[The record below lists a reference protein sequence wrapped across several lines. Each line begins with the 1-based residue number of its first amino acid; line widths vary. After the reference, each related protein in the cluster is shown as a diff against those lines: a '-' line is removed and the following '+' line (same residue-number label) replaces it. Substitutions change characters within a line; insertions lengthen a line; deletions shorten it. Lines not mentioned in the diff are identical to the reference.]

1 MFPLISVLFIIG
13 TVAITQQLMH
23 NYFSFKNLLPIF
35 ISALYNYQDIYS
47 FHSCSES
54 DNFCVFCPHWQNKY
68 FVLSTFYTFYLHT
81 IIDKEGFLLM
91 QKQQIPLK
99 NSLILLLAA
108 IIWGIAFVAQSVGMD
123 YVGGFTFNAA
133 RSLIGSAVL
142 VPLILVLGQK
152 NSGSVSSHST
162 TSGQQS
168 RKDLI
173 IGGISCGICLCL
185 ASNFQQFGIKYTT
198 VGKAGFITACY
209 IVIVPVIGLFL
220 GKKCSKFIWAAVV
233 MSLVGL
239 YLLCI
244 TDGFSVGKGDLLV
257 LVCAFLFSVHILV
270 IDHFSPKVDG
280 VKLSCIQFL
289 TCGILSGIPAL
300 LFEHPEL
307 SSILAAWQPILYAG
321 VMSCGVAYTL
331 QIIGQKNM
339 NPTVASL
346 ILSLESCISVLAGW
360 VLLGQQLSAKEI
372 LGCVIMFA
380 AIILAQLPQKQ
391 KE

>member
-1 MFPLISVLFIIG
+1 
-13 TVAITQQLMH
+13 
-23 NYFSFKNLLPIF
+23 
-35 ISALYNYQDIYS
+35 
-47 FHSCSES
+47 
-54 DNFCVFCPHWQNKY
+54 
-68 FVLSTFYTFYLHT
+68 
-81 IIDKEGFLLM
+81 M

-99 NSLILLLAA
+99 NSLLLLLAA

-123 YVGGFTFNAA
+123 YVGGFTFNAV
-133 RSLIGSAVL
+133 RSLIGAAVL
-142 VPLILVLGQK
+142 VPLILVFESK
-152 NSGSVSSHST
+152 KSTDTTTAKIASHSRP
-162 TSGQQS
+162 TSNTVSYIQK

-185 ASNFQQFGIKYTT
+185 ASNFQQFGIKYTS

-209 IVIVPVIGLFL
+209 IVIVPIIGLFL
-220 GKKCSKFIWAAVV
+220 GKKCSKFIWAAVG
-233 MSLVGL
+233 MALIGL

-244 TDGFSVGKGDLLV
+244 TDGFSIGKGDLLV

-280 VKLSCIQFL
+280 VKLSCLQFL

-300 LFEHPEL
+300 LFERP
-307 SSILAAWQPILYAG
+307 SFSAICQAWMPILYAG
-321 VMSCGVAYTL
+321 IMSCGVAYTL

>member
-1 MFPLISVLFIIG
+1 
-13 TVAITQQLMH
+13 
-23 NYFSFKNLLPIF
+23 
-35 ISALYNYQDIYS
+35 
-47 FHSCSES
+47 
-54 DNFCVFCPHWQNKY
+54 
-68 FVLSTFYTFYLHT
+68 
-81 IIDKEGFLLM
+81 M

-99 NSLILLLAA
+99 NSLFLLLAA
-108 IIWGIAFVAQSVGMD
+108 IIWGIAFVAQSVGME
-123 YVGGFTFNAA
+123 YVGGFTFNAV
-133 RSLIGSAVL
+133 RSLLGSVVL
-142 VPLILVLGQK
+142 IPLILI
-152 NSGSVSSHST
+152 SGRKSSTDTAATEASSRVSSSDGT
-162 TSGQQS
+162 VSNIRK

-209 IVIVPVIGLFL
+209 IVIVPIIGLFL
-220 GKKCSKFIWAAVV
+220 GKKCSKFIWAAVA
-233 MSLVGL
+233 MALIGL

-244 TDGFSVGKGDLLV
+244 TDGFSIGKGDLLV
-257 LVCAFLFSVHILV
+257 LVCAFLFSIHILV
-270 IDHFSPKVDG
+270 IDHFSPKTDG

-300 LFEHPEL
+300 LFEHPEF
-307 SSILAAWQPILYAG
+307 SAICRAWMPILYAG
-321 VMSCGVAYTL
+321 IMSCGVAYTL

-391 KE
+391 PS

>member
-1 MFPLISVLFIIG
+1 MNSFLFPLISVLFIIG

-54 DNFCVFCPHWQNKY
+54 DNFCVFCPHWLNKY

-81 IIDKEGFLLM
+81 IINKEGFLLM

-123 YVGGFTFNAA
+123 YVGGFTFNAV

-198 VGKAGFITACY
+198 
-209 IVIVPVIGLFL
+209 
-220 GKKCSKFIWAAVV
+220 
-233 MSLVGL
+233 
-239 YLLCI
+239 
-244 TDGFSVGKGDLLV
+244 
-257 LVCAFLFSVHILV
+257 
-270 IDHFSPKVDG
+270 
-280 VKLSCIQFL
+280 
-289 TCGILSGIPAL
+289 
-300 LFEHPEL
+300 
-307 SSILAAWQPILYAG
+307 
-321 VMSCGVAYTL
+321 
-331 QIIGQKNM
+331 
-339 NPTVASL
+339 
-346 ILSLESCISVLAGW
+346 
-360 VLLGQQLSAKEI
+360 
-372 LGCVIMFA
+372 
-380 AIILAQLPQKQ
+380 
-391 KE
+391 

>member
-1 MFPLISVLFIIG
+1 MNSFLFPLISVLFIIG

-54 DNFCVFCPHWQNKY
+54 DNFCVFCPHWLNKY

-81 IIDKEGFLLM
+81 IINKEGFLLM

-123 YVGGFTFNAA
+123 YVGGFTFNAV

-244 TDGFSVGKGDLLV
+244 TDGFSVGKGGTACTGLCIPVLCAHPGYRPLLSESRWSKTFLHPVPDLWNPFRYPCTAVRTSGTFFHSGSMAANPLCRCHV
-257 LVCAFLFSVHILV
+257 LRCRLHPSDYRSEEYEPDCRIP
-270 IDHFSPKVDG
+270 DPQS
-280 VKLSCIQFL
+280 
-289 TCGILSGIPAL
+289 GILYLCPRRMGSSRPA
-300 LFEHPEL
+300 
-307 SSILAAWQPILYAG
+307 
-321 VMSCGVAYTL
+321 VKC
-331 QIIGQKNM
+331 
-339 NPTVASL
+339 
-346 ILSLESCISVLAGW
+346 
-360 VLLGQQLSAKEI
+360 
-372 LGCVIMFA
+372 
-380 AIILAQLPQKQ
+380 
-391 KE
+391 

>member
-1 MFPLISVLFIIG
+1 
-13 TVAITQQLMH
+13 
-23 NYFSFKNLLPIF
+23 
-35 ISALYNYQDIYS
+35 
-47 FHSCSES
+47 
-54 DNFCVFCPHWQNKY
+54 
-68 FVLSTFYTFYLHT
+68 
-81 IIDKEGFLLM
+81 M

-99 NSLILLLAA
+99 NSLFLLLAA
-108 IIWGIAFVAQSVGMD
+108 IIWGIAFVAQSVGME
-123 YVGGFTFNAA
+123 YVDGFTFNAV
-133 RSLIGSAVL
+133 RSLIGSIVL
-142 VPLILVLGQK
+142 VPLILISGRK
-152 NSGSVSSHST
+152 SSTDTAATEANSFVSSSDGT
-162 TSGQQS
+162 VSNIRK

-209 IVIVPVIGLFL
+209 IVIVPIIGLFL
-220 GKKCSKFIWAAVV
+220 GKKCSKFIWAAVA
-233 MSLVGL
+233 MALIGL

-244 TDGFSVGKGDLLV
+244 TDGFSIGKGDLLV
-257 LVCAFLFSVHILV
+257 LVCAFLFSIHILV
-270 IDHFSPKVDG
+270 IDHFSPKTDG

-300 LFEHPEL
+300 LFEHPEF
-307 SSILAAWQPILYAG
+307 SAICRAWMPILYAG
-321 VMSCGVAYTL
+321 IMSCGVAYTL

-391 KE
+391 PS

>member
-1 MFPLISVLFIIG
+1 
-13 TVAITQQLMH
+13 
-23 NYFSFKNLLPIF
+23 
-35 ISALYNYQDIYS
+35 
-47 FHSCSES
+47 
-54 DNFCVFCPHWQNKY
+54 
-68 FVLSTFYTFYLHT
+68 
-81 IIDKEGFLLM
+81 M

-99 NSLILLLAA
+99 NSLLLLLAA
-108 IIWGIAFVAQSVGMD
+108 VIWGIAFVAQSVGMD
-123 YVGGFTFNAA
+123 YVGGFTFNAV

-142 VPLILVLGQK
+142 VPLILIPGQN
-152 NSGSVSSHST
+152 NSDNSETSEAAAST
-162 TSGQQS
+162 TSGIQK

-209 IVIVPVIGLFL
+209 IVIVPIIGLFL
-220 GKKCSKFIWAAVV
+220 GKKCSKFIWAAVA
-233 MSLVGL
+233 MALIGL

-244 TDGFSVGKGDLLV
+244 TDGFSIGKGDLLV
-257 LVCAFLFSVHILV
+257 LVCAFLFSIHILV
-270 IDHFSPKVDG
+270 IDHFSPKADG

-289 TCGILSGIPAL
+289 TCGILSAIPAL
-300 LFEHPEL
+300 ILEHPQVP
-307 SSILAAWQPILYAG
+307 SILAAWQPILYAG

-346 ILSLESCISVLAGW
+346 ILSMESCISVLAGW
-360 VLLGQQLSAKEI
+360 IILGQQLSAKEI

-380 AIILAQLPQKQ
+380 AIILAQLPQKDTSQ
-391 KE
+391 V